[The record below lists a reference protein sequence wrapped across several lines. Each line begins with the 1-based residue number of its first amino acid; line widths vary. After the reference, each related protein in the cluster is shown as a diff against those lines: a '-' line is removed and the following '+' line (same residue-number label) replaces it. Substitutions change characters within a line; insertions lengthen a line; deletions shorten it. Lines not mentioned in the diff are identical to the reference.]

1 MPDWQRCLTLGR
13 APKHALDMFSYKA
26 PAVLHTIL
34 AKTVILSQPIQG
46 KAGFELTAESL
57 L

>member
-13 APKHALDMFSYKA
+13 APIHALNVFGYRT
-26 PAVLHTIL
+26 PTPLHTIL
-34 AKTVILSQPIQG
+34 AKTVILSQLIQG
-46 KAGFELTAESL
+46 KAGFELTAWGL